1 MVFAGHK
8 EQRTILVPEPYGEL
22 DNDLCV
28 HPARKKTKLRTC

>member
-22 DNDLCV
+22 DNDLV
-28 HPARKKTKLRTC
+28 SIRREKKRS